1 MMFFRCEEFPPY
13 FPNHLFL
20 EHCAFL
26 ISCDDGTAVMLLSL
40 DHLFPMRAF
49 RRMNFQ
55 QIATTWV
62 AAQIE
67 ALLFGNGS
75 RKQ

>member
-1 MMFFRCEEFPPY
+1 MLFFRCEEFPSY
-13 FPNHLFL
+13 FHNHLFL

-40 DHLFPMRAF
+40 DHLFPMRTF

-55 QIATTWV
+55 QITTAWV
-62 AAQIE
+62 AAQIK
-67 ALLFGNGS
+67 ALLLRNGS
-75 RKQ
+75 